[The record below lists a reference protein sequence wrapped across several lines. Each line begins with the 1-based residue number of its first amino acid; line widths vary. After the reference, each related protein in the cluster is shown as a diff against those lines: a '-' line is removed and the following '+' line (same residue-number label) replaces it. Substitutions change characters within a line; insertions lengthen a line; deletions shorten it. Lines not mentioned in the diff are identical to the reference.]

1 MKLLIIIPAYNE
13 AESLRGVIERL
24 HSTCPQYDYIIVNDG
39 STDETKELC
48 EKNGYNVINH
58 TVNRGLAEAM
68 RTGMKYALEN
78 GYDAALQF
86 DADGQHLSEYIN
98 SMVNCMKESGCDIVI
113 GSRFLNSKMPFRL
126 RTLGGKIIFHA
137 VRHAANAEL
146 SDPTSGMRLFSADIM
161 SLFIENK
168 HFTPEPDTLAFLIR
182 MGADIREVKV
192 TMEDRMAGQSYLTPI
207 NATKYMFKMIKSI
220 LYSQKRWQTV
230 EIPGK
235 KKSFTTKIGG

>member
-13 AESLRGVIERL
+13 AESLKGVIERL
-24 HSTCPQYDYIIVNDG
+24 RSTCPQYDYIIVNDG
-39 STDETKELC
+39 STDETEELC

-58 TVNRGLAEAM
+58 TVNKGLAEAM
-68 RTGMKYALEN
+68 RTGMKYAIEN

-86 DADGQHLSEYIN
+86 DADGQHLPEYID

>member
-24 HSTCPQYDYIIVNDG
+24 RSTCPQYDYIIVNDG

-58 TVNRGLAEAM
+58 TVNKGLAEAV

-146 SDPTSGMRLFSADIM
+146 SDPTSGMRLFSSDIM

>member
-1 MKLLIIIPAYNE
+1 MKALIIIPAYNE
-13 AESLRGVIERL
+13 AESLKGVIERL
-24 HSTCPQYDYIIVNDG
+24 RSTCPQYDYIIVNDG

-58 TVNRGLAEAM
+58 TVNKGLAEAM

>member
-13 AESLRGVIERL
+13 AESLRGVIECLR
-24 HSTCPQYDYIIVNDG
+24 STCPQYDYIIVNDG
-39 STDETKELC
+39 STDGTMELC
-48 EKNGYNVINH
+48 EENNYNIINH
-58 TVNRGLAEAM
+58 TANEGLSGAIH
-68 RTGMKYALEN
+68 TGMKYAIEN

>member
-13 AESLRGVIERL
+13 AESLMGVIEKLRQ
-24 HSTCPQYDYIIVNDG
+24 TCPYYDYIIVNDG

-58 TVNRGLAEAM
+58 TVNKGLAEAV

-86 DADGQHLSEYIN
+86 DADGQHRSEYIN

-230 EIPGK
+230 EISGK

>member
-24 HSTCPQYDYIIVNDG
+24 RSICPQYDYIIVNDG

-58 TVNRGLAEAM
+58 TVNKGLAEAM

-126 RTLGGKIIFHA
+126 RTLRGKIIFHA
-137 VRHAANAEL
+137 VRHAVNAEL

-230 EIPGK
+230 EISGK

>member
-13 AESLRGVIERL
+13 AESLKGVIERL
-24 HSTCPQYDYIIVNDG
+24 RSTCPQYDYIIVNDG
-39 STDETKELC
+39 STDGTMELC
-48 EKNGYNVINH
+48 EENNYNIINH
-58 TVNRGLAEAM
+58 TANEGLSGAIH
-68 RTGMKYALEN
+68 TGMKYAIEN

-86 DADGQHLSEYIN
+86 DADGQHLSEYID

-161 SLFIENK
+161 LLFIENK

-207 NATKYMFKMIKSI
+207 NETKYMFKMIKSI

>member
-1 MKLLIIIPAYNE
+1 MKMLIIIPAYNE

-24 HSTCPQYDYIIVNDG
+24 RSTCPQYDYIIVNDG

-58 TVNRGLAEAM
+58 TVNKGLAEAV

>member
-24 HSTCPQYDYIIVNDG
+24 RSICPQYDYIIVNDG
-39 STDETKELC
+39 STDGTEELC

-58 TVNRGLAEAM
+58 TLNKGLAEAV
-68 RTGMKYALEN
+68 RTGMKYAIEN

-86 DADGQHLSEYIN
+86 DADGQHLPEYID

-230 EIPGK
+230 EIRGK

>member
-13 AESLRGVIERL
+13 AESLKGVIERL
-24 HSTCPQYDYIIVNDG
+24 RSTCPQYDYIIVNDG

-48 EKNGYNVINH
+48 EKNGYSVINH
-58 TVNRGLAEAM
+58 TLNKGLAEAM

-78 GYDAALQF
+78 NYDAALQF

-161 SLFIENK
+161 LLFIENK

>member
-24 HSTCPQYDYIIVNDG
+24 RSTCPQYDYIIVNDG

-58 TVNRGLAEAM
+58 TVNKGLAEAM

-146 SDPTSGMRLFSADIM
+146 SDPTSGMRMFSADIM